1 MSSMK
6 NRIKMV
12 CKLLIPVAAMSS
24 KCLIF
29 IYFKPED
36 LSVNPTLKGGYP
48 SREENTLLF
57 QQPIY
62 FSLNLLEKNCI
73 KQCTNNRHALGR
85 PLAIQALTNLDSWS
99 ALTSKTQ
106 GPSAALC
113 ISAATAALFG
123 LLRLFSVYP
132 RSMTSK
138 RTRPA
143 MSLVSWMTPSNH
155 ARHSTWMSWPT

>member
-1 MSSMK
+1 ML
-6 NRIKMV
+6 N
-12 CKLLIPVAAMSS
+12 
-24 KCLIF
+24 F
-29 IYFKPED
+29 FYFKPED

-48 SREENTLLF
+48 RREENTLLF
-57 QQPIY
+57 QPIY